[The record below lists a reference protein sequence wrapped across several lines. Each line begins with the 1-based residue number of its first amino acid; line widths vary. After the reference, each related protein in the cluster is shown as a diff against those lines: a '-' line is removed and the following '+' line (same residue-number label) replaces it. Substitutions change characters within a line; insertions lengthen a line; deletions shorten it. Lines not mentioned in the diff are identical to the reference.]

1 MKTVSAGLATHL
13 AQRVTT
19 LCTCWKITRDDG
31 AVYGYTNHT
40 ADLNISSVLYKAA
53 SGFTASHI
61 ETSSQLNVDNLEL
74 TGALISAE
82 ITEADVTAGLWD
94 FADVEI
100 FQVNYTDLSQGTL
113 KLRKGNLGELRTAG
127 NMFVAELRGML
138 QKIQQNIA
146 WTYEVACN
154 ADVFDARCGL
164 SAASFSASSSVTAI
178 TSNSVFNAVSLAA
191 QPTGYYAGG
200 LLTWTS
206 GLNDGLRMEVKAFT
220 TGTGLIE
227 LFLPMPF
234 DIGGGDTF
242 DIQAGCD
249 KSVATCLSKFN
260 NVINF
265 RGFPYIPGNDKIS
278 SGLGS

>member
-1 MKTVSAGLATHL
+1 
-13 AQRVTT
+13 
-19 LCTCWKITRDDG
+19 
-31 AVYGYTNHT
+31 
-40 ADLNISSVLYKAA
+40 
-53 SGFTASHI
+53 
-61 ETSSQLNVDNLEL
+61 
-74 TGALISAE
+74 
-82 ITEADVTAGLWD
+82 
-94 FADVEI
+94 
-100 FQVNYTDLSQGTL
+100 
-113 KLRKGNLGELRTAG
+113 
-127 NMFVAELRGML
+127 
-138 QKIQQNIA
+138 
-146 WTYEVACN
+146 
-154 ADVFDARCGL
+154 
-164 SAASFSASSSVTAI
+164 
-178 TSNSVFNAVSLAA
+178 
-191 QPTGYYAGG
+191 
-200 LLTWTS
+200 LTWTS